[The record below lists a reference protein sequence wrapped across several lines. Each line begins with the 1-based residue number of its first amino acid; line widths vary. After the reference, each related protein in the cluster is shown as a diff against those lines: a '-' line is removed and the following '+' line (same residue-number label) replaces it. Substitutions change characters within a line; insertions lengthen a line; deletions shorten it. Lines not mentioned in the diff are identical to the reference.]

1 MGFRLECKCANN
13 ENIDFY
19 GTKLYGYYKG
29 IDNLSSIKYLASI
42 GAKVALGIDEGE
54 TFESY
59 FNYMSYTPEIKLT
72 HDQFLIFITL
82 YCYDWNFTVDK
93 KYFIDKGFEN
103 FLEDETI
110 KKLIDSN
117 DDILICWE

>member
-29 IDNLSSIKYLASI
+29 IDNFPSIKYLESI
-42 GAKVALGIDEGE
+42 GAKIVLGLEDDE

-59 FNYMSYTPEIKLT
+59 FDYMSHTPELTLT

-82 YCYDWNFTVDK
+82 YSYDWNFTVDK
-93 KYFIDKGFEN
+93 KYFYNKDFEN

-110 KKLIDSN
+110 KKLIESN
-117 DDILICWE
+117 DDIIIYWC